1 MPRSSPSSTFE
12 TGILPA
18 AVLSTADDILRI
30 MFHRKW
36 SARKVSTSSSPSRR
50 AEASFISMTVPL
62 PSALQKP
69 EKSWTPWKSDAHS
82 SASPMSR
89 PSARATYS
97 YVRMSACRGRNESFT
112 RAYAVQR
119 TPP

>member
-1 MPRSSPSSTFE
+1 MPLSRPSSTFD

-18 AVLSTADDILRI
+18 AVLRTAEDILRI

-36 SARKVSTSSSPSRR
+36 SARNVRTSSSPSRR
-50 AEASFISMTVPL
+50 ADASFMSMTVPL

-69 EKSWTPWKSDAHS
+69 EKSWTPWKSETHS
-82 SASPMSR
+82 CARPRSR

-97 YVRMSACRGRNESFT
+97 
-112 RAYAVQR
+112 
-119 TPP
+119 